1 MKTVIDDYYK
11 IDSDTELYSPAEL
24 EARVFRLLSRFG
36 ISANLKGF
44 NYLTSAIIAVY
55 YDPDQGKRIVKG
67 LYRRVSEESGTT
79 PACVEHSI
87 RTALARI
94 KYGNTNVKYF
104 EISYDEYL
112 TAKKFINLVAKK
124 LREEAAEHAKI
135 KEAKR

>member
-1 MKTVIDDYYK
+1 MVKDYYK
-11 IDSDTELYSPAEL
+11 SEIAAELYSPAEL

-44 NYLTSAIIAVY
+44 NYLTSAIMAVY
-55 YDPDQGKRIVKG
+55 YDPEQGKRIVKG
-67 LYRRVSEESGTT
+67 LYRRVAEENGTT

-112 TAKKFINLVAKK
+112 TAKKFINLVARK
-124 LREEAAEHAKI
+124 LREEAIEHAKT
-135 KEAKR
+135 EEVKR